1 MSNEKKVP
9 KGFHWRY
16 VIEKPDPFKPAK
28 AVNQFCHQMR
38 IEGGELVRCMA
49 ETKGRTYCKACLEAD
64 ARRPSGSRFVGVK
77 SVGKWGHMS

>member
-38 IEGGELVRCMA
+38 IEAGALVRCMG
-49 ETKGRTYCKACLEAD
+49 ETEGHTYCPECTRKRENV
-64 ARRPSGSRFVGVK
+64 P
-77 SVGKWGHMS
+77 VGKRYMQHWRI